1 MVSDKKETT
10 KKRVRMHGEERRE
23 SILTHAKQVFAHR
36 GYLDAS
42 TGELARASE
51 VTEPML
57 YKHFG
62 NKKGLF
68 LEVMKQCSISFMQVW
83 EQRVEQRAEGDI
95 LDALRHVLMDYDDA
109 IAADP
114 DTQKVLF
121 HAVTQAGSD
130 SDIASGIRRHNQRVQ
145 KVIHSLLTQAK
156 EQGMLAQDID
166 LEAAGWGY
174 ISMFFAMQYSIVLD
188 LRSDLD
194 RSMFEK
200 INSLWFRA
208 VVGIRFIACPG
219 ALTPVGAI
227 NVVPTTN
234 KKGVF

>member
-1 MVSDKKETT
+1 MVNDKKETA
-10 KKRVRMHGEERRE
+10 KKRTRMHGEERRE
-23 SILTHAKQVFAHR
+23 FILARARKVFAQY

-62 NKKGLF
+62 SKKGLF
-68 LEVMKQCSISFMQVW
+68 LEVMRQCSMSFMQIW
-83 EQRVEQRAEGDI
+83 EQRVEQRAEKNI

-130 SDIASGIRRHNQRVQ
+130 SDIASGIRKHNQRVQ
-145 KVIHSLLTQAK
+145 KVIHHLLTQANK
-156 EQGMLAQDID
+156 QGVLASDINLD
-166 LEAAGWGY
+166 AAGWGY

-194 RSMFEK
+194 KSMFEK
-200 INSLWFRA
+200 INSLWLRA
-208 VVGIRFIACPG
+208 VVGTDSSRPRRKSKGQQDAMNRSLPD
-219 ALTPVGAI
+219 T
-227 NVVPTTN
+227 NV
-234 KKGVF
+234 